1 MRIKIVKDNHPSN
14 EELITSMLVAT
25 DFLNPEQDK
34 EDVLLGV
41 LQLVSEIVDRK
52 KLLLLA
58 NEVCGSASKKFDEVK
73 SLYEMFQLETDIN
86 N

>member
-25 DFLNPEQDK
+25 DFLNPEHDK

-41 LQLVSEIVDRK
+41 LQLVSEKVNIYSPTKKKIYNVDNFK
-52 KLLLLA
+52 DEYHIHPKNYLLYNHIIL
-58 NEVCGSASKKFDEVK
+58 
-73 SLYEMFQLETDIN
+73 
-86 N
+86 